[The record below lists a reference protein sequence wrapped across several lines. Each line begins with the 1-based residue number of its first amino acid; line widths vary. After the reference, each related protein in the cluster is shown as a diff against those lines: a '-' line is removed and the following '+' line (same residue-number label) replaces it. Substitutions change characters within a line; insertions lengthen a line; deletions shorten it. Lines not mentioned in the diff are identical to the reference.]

1 MCEKLYEADAY
12 LAEFTATV
20 LDVKPE
26 GEHFWIALD
35 RTAFF
40 PEGGGQAGDLGYL
53 GDTRV
58 SDTQEKDGNIYH
70 KTDRALPIGAT
81 VCGRVDFAVRFDRM
95 QNHSGEHIVSGLVH
109 RHYGYDNVGFHLGD
123 EEMTLDF
130 SGPLTREQL
139 DAVED
144 EANAAVFANLPI
156 TVSYPASEALASI
169 DYRAK
174 LALTEGV
181 RLVTVVGIDVCA
193 CCAPHVRRTG
203 EIGLIKLLDF
213 IRYKGGVRIRMACG
227 SRALADY
234 REKSREV
241 AGVSRLLSLPQADCA
256 AGVERLCG
264 ELAARKTAYAALMQE
279 LTALR
284 VANLHENESGNLLY
298 FATEEDAIALRQAAL
313 LGAERAHGLALA
325 LYGEDGSGY
334 RVMIASRTLPLTDLL
349 PTLRERLA
357 FRGGGSKELLQGQT
371 TATRKEIEAFFENSF
386 RV

>member
-1 MCEKLYEADAY
+1 
-12 LAEFTATV
+12 
-20 LDVKPE
+20 
-26 GEHFWIALD
+26 
-35 RTAFF
+35 
-40 PEGGGQAGDLGYL
+40 
-53 GDTRV
+53 V

-181 RLVTVVGIDVCA
+181 RLVTVEGIDVCA

-203 EIGLIKLLDF
+203 EVGMIKLLDF
-213 IRYKGGVRIRMACG
+213 MRYKGGVRVHMQCGFDALDDYNERCAQMRRVSMAISAKQCEI
-227 SRALADY
+227 A
-234 REKSREV
+234 E
-241 AGVSRLLSLPQADCA
+241 
-256 AGVERLCG
+256 GVERLLEELIKHKVHLTALKQEIMTYKLERLEYTEASICIFDYTG
-264 ELAARKTAYAALMQE
+264 DMLAARNFVNEAVTRTGRICALFCGNDEEGYKYIMASETVDLKANMAAIN
-279 LTALR
+279 A
-284 VANLHENESGNLLY
+284 
-298 FATEEDAIALRQAAL
+298 AI
-313 LGAERAHGLALA
+313 GGK
-325 LYGEDGSGY
+325 
-334 RVMIASRTLPLTDLL
+334 
-349 PTLRERLA
+349 
-357 FRGGGSKELLQGQT
+357 GGGSSRMIQGSCN
-371 TATRKEIEAFFENSF
+371 AKKADIEAFFSKENF
-386 RV
+386 